1 MSYFLE
7 KDVDADGRER
17 RDEHRGGDEADPP
30 LLRSTRPG
38 ENIEVEFRFGKFN
51 GSFFDTNVGEAAFK
65 KVYEGLQQ
73 FLGWEKVVNTMEDVY
88 YADAENV
95 RMSVDCEEQQSLI
108 RKSKIE
114 NVDFVGIETSPFDVR
129 FSVNHEEPMQGE
141 FVWDRKRSKQR
152 TSFIRK
158 NLSIDM
164 TFSTGAAFDKDD
176 ENPTCYQIEME
187 VVDPSEISCEEELF
201 NIAYKINDIM
211 RILK

>member
-1 MSYFLE
+1 MDATAADRRAASSIDAENAEMAEQAAAY
-7 KDVDADGRER
+7 VDSLK
-17 RDEHRGGDEADPP
+17 RGPSVASDAP
-30 LLRSTRPG
+30 
-38 ENIEVEFRFGKFN
+38 N
-51 GSFFDTNVGEAAFK
+51 TNVGEVAFK

-95 RMSVDCEEQQSLI
+95 RMSVDCEEQRSLV

-176 ENPTCYQIEME
+176 ESPACYQIEME

>member
-1 MSYFLE
+1 MSPPMAE
-7 KDVDADGRER
+7 SDAMNIDAVMER
-17 RDEHRGGDEADPP
+17 IRPCYDRHV
-30 LLRSTRPG
+30 PG

-51 GSFFDTNVGEAAFK
+51 GSFFDTNVGAATFQ

-73 FLGWEKVVNTMEDVY
+73 FLGWEKVVNTVQDVY

-95 RMSVDCEEQQSLI
+95 RMSVDGTTEERSLI
-108 RKSKIE
+108 RKSKVE
-114 NVDFVGIETSPFDVR
+114 QVDFTGIETSPFDVR
-129 FSVNHEEPMQGE
+129 FSVNHEEPLQGE
-141 FVWDRKRSKQR
+141 FAMDRKRMKQR

-164 TFSTGAAFDKDD
+164 TVSTGAAFDKDD
-176 ENPTCYQIEME
+176 ENPAWYQIEME
-187 VVDPSEISCEEELF
+187 IVDPSEISCEEELY

>member
-1 MSYFLE
+1 MSPPMAE
-7 KDVDADGRER
+7 SDAMNIDAVMER
-17 RDEHRGGDEADPP
+17 IRPCYDRHV
-30 LLRSTRPG
+30 PG

-51 GSFFDTNVGEAAFK
+51 GSFFDTNVGATTFR

-73 FLGWEKVVNTMEDVY
+73 FLGWEKVVNTVQDVY

-95 RMSVDCEEQQSLI
+95 RMSVDGTTEERSLI
-108 RKSKIE
+108 RKSKVE
-114 NVDFVGIETSPFDVR
+114 QVDFTGIETSPFDVR
-129 FSVNHEEPMQGE
+129 FSVNHEEPLQGE
-141 FVWDRKRSKQR
+141 FAMDRKRMKQR

-164 TFSTGAAFDKDD
+164 TVSTGAAFDKDD
-176 ENPTCYQIEME
+176 ENPACYQIEME
-187 VVDPSEISCEEELF
+187 IVDPSEISCEEELY

>member
-1 MSYFLE
+1 MSPPMAE
-7 KDVDADGRER
+7 SDAMNIDAVMER
-17 RDEHRGGDEADPP
+17 IRPCYDRHV
-30 LLRSTRPG
+30 PG

-51 GSFFDTNVGEAAFK
+51 GSFFDTNVGAATFQ

-73 FLGWEKVVNTMEDVY
+73 FLGWEKVVNTVQDVY

-95 RMSVDCEEQQSLI
+95 RMSVDGTTEERSLI
-108 RKSKIE
+108 RKSKVE
-114 NVDFVGIETSPFDVR
+114 QVDFTGIETSPFDVR
-129 FSVNHEEPMQGE
+129 FSVNHEEPLQGE
-141 FVWDRKRSKQR
+141 FAMDRKRMKQR

-164 TFSTGAAFDKDD
+164 TVSTGAAFDKDD
-176 ENPTCYQIEME
+176 ENPACYQIEME
-187 VVDPSEISCEEELF
+187 IVDPSEISCEEELY

>member
-1 MSYFLE
+1 MAES
-7 KDVDADGRER
+7 DAMNIEEVMKRIRPCYDRHVPGKISKSNSDLVSSTGASSIRTSVRRRLRKFMKVCSSSSDGKRS
-17 RDEHRGGDEADPP
+17 
-30 LLRSTRPG
+30 STRW
-38 ENIEVEFRFGKFN
+38 KM
-51 GSFFDTNVGEAAFK
+51 SH
-65 KVYEGLQQ
+65 
-73 FLGWEKVVNTMEDVY
+73 
-88 YADAENV
+88 ADAENV
-95 RMSVDCEEQQSLI
+95 RMSVDCEEQRSLV

>member
-1 MSYFLE
+1 MSPPMAE
-7 KDVDADGRER
+7 SDAMNIEEVMKRIRPCYDR
-17 RDEHRGGDEADPP
+17 HV
-30 LLRSTRPG
+30 PG

-88 YADAENV
+88 YADANV

>member
-1 MSYFLE
+1 
-7 KDVDADGRER
+7 
-17 RDEHRGGDEADPP
+17 
-30 LLRSTRPG
+30 
-38 ENIEVEFRFGKFN
+38 
-51 GSFFDTNVGEAAFK
+51 
-65 KVYEGLQQ
+65 
-73 FLGWEKVVNTMEDVY
+73 MEDVY
-88 YADAENV
+88 YATPRTCACRSIARSNV
-95 RMSVDCEEQQSLI
+95 LGLP
-108 RKSKIE
+108 KIE

-152 TSFIRK
+152 TFIRK

-176 ENPTCYQIEME
+176 EIQLVTKSYK

-211 RILK
+211 RILNKLIIQEGRPMYFKFSRFFSSFFSPGRRPNWGLWNERAHDSRWVPTHSGRIRSSRATTL

>member
-1 MSYFLE
+1 MSPPMAE
-7 KDVDADGRER
+7 SDAMNIEEVMKRIRPCYDR
-17 RDEHRGGDEADPP
+17 HV
-30 LLRSTRPG
+30 PG
-38 ENIEVEFRFGKFN
+38 ENVEVEFRFGKFN

-88 YADAENV
+88 YADANV

>member
-1 MSYFLE
+1 MSPMAE
-7 KDVDADGRER
+7 SDAMNIDAVMER
-17 RDEHRGGDEADPP
+17 IRPCYDRHA
-30 LLRSTRPG
+30 PG

-51 GSFFDTNVGEAAFK
+51 GSFFDTNVGAVAFQ

-73 FLGWEKVVNTMEDVY
+73 FLGWEKVVNTVQDVY

-95 RMSVDCEEQQSLI
+95 RMSVDGTTGEQSLI
-108 RKSKIE
+108 RKSKVE
-114 NVDFVGIETSPFDVR
+114 QVDFTGIETSPFDVR
-129 FSVNHEEPMQGE
+129 FSVNHEEPLQGE
-141 FVWDRKRSKQR
+141 FAMDRKRTKQR

-164 TFSTGAAFDKDD
+164 TASSGAAFDKDD

-187 VVDPSEISCEEELF
+187 IVDPSEISCEEELF

>member
-1 MSYFLE
+1 MSPPMAE
-7 KDVDADGRER
+7 SDAMNIDAVMER
-17 RDEHRGGDEADPP
+17 IRPCYDRHV
-30 LLRSTRPG
+30 PG

-51 GSFFDTNVGEAAFK
+51 GSFFDTNVGEAAFQ

-95 RMSVDCEEQQSLI
+95 RMSVDGTTEERSLI
-108 RKSKIE
+108 RKSKVE
-114 NVDFVGIETSPFDVR
+114 QVDFTGIETSPFDVR
-129 FSVNHEEPMQGE
+129 FSVNREEPLQGE
-141 FVWDRKRSKQR
+141 FAMDRKRMKQR

-176 ENPTCYQIEME
+176 ENPACYQIEME
-187 VVDPSEISCEEELF
+187 IVDPSEISCEEELY

>member
-1 MSYFLE
+1 MAES
-7 KDVDADGRER
+7 DAMNIEEVMKRIRPCYDR
-17 RDEHRGGDEADPP
+17 HV
-30 LLRSTRPG
+30 PG

-51 GSFFDTNVGEAAFK
+51 GSFFDTNVGEVAFQ

-95 RMSVDCEEQQSLI
+95 RMSVDCEEQQSLV

-187 VVDPSEISCEEELF
+187 VIDPSEISCEEELF

>member
-1 MSYFLE
+1 MAES
-7 KDVDADGRER
+7 DAMNIEEVMKRIRPCYDR
-17 RDEHRGGDEADPP
+17 HV
-30 LLRSTRPG
+30 PG

-51 GSFFDTNVGEAAFK
+51 GSFFDTNVGEVAFH

>member
-1 MSYFLE
+1 MAES
-7 KDVDADGRER
+7 DSMNIDAVMER
-17 RDEHRGGDEADPP
+17 IRPCYDRHV
-30 LLRSTRPG
+30 PG

-51 GSFFDTNVGEAAFK
+51 GSFFDTNVGAATFQ

-73 FLGWEKVVNTMEDVY
+73 FLGWEKVVNTVQDVY

-95 RMSVDCEEQQSLI
+95 RMSVDGTTEERSLI
-108 RKSKIE
+108 RKSKVE
-114 NVDFVGIETSPFDVR
+114 QVDFTGIETSPFDVR
-129 FSVNHEEPMQGE
+129 FSVNHEEPLQGE
-141 FVWDRKRSKQR
+141 FAMDRKRMKQR

-164 TFSTGAAFDKDD
+164 TVSTGAAFDKDD
-176 ENPTCYQIEME
+176 ENPACYQIEME
-187 VVDPSEISCEEELF
+187 IVDPSEISCEEELY

>member
-1 MSYFLE
+1 
-7 KDVDADGRER
+7 
-17 RDEHRGGDEADPP
+17 
-30 LLRSTRPG
+30 
-38 ENIEVEFRFGKFN
+38 
-51 GSFFDTNVGEAAFK
+51 
-65 KVYEGLQQ
+65 
-73 FLGWEKVVNTMEDVY
+73 
-88 YADAENV
+88 
-95 RMSVDCEEQQSLI
+95 
-108 RKSKIE
+108 
-114 NVDFVGIETSPFDVR
+114 
-129 FSVNHEEPMQGE
+129 MQGE

-176 ENPTCYQIEME
+176 ENPACYQIEME

>member
-1 MSYFLE
+1 MSTPMAE
-7 KDVDADGRER
+7 SDAMNIEEVMKRIRPCYDR
-17 RDEHRGGDEADPP
+17 HV
-30 LLRSTRPG
+30 PG

-95 RMSVDCEEQQSLI
+95 RMSVDCEEQQSLV

>member
-1 MSYFLE
+1 MAE
-7 KDVDADGRER
+7 NDAMNIDAVMER
-17 RDEHRGGDEADPP
+17 IRPCYDRHV
-30 LLRSTRPG
+30 PG

-51 GSFFDTNVGEAAFK
+51 GSFFDTNVGAATFR

-73 FLGWEKVVNTMEDVY
+73 FLGWEKVVNTVQDVY

-95 RMSVDCEEQQSLI
+95 RMSVDVTTEERSLI
-108 RKSKIE
+108 RKSKVE
-114 NVDFVGIETSPFDVR
+114 QVDFTGIETSPFDVR
-129 FSVNHEEPMQGE
+129 FSVNHEEPLQGE
-141 FVWDRKRSKQR
+141 FAMDRKRMKQR

-164 TFSTGAAFDKDD
+164 TVSTGAAFDKDD
-176 ENPTCYQIEME
+176 ENPACYQIEME
-187 VVDPSEISCEEELF
+187 IVDPSEISCEEELY